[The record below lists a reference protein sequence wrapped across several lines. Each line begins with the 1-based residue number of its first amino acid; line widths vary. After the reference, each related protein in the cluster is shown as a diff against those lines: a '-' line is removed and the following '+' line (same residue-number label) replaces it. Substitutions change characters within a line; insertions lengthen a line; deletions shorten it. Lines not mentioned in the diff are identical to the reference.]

1 MRRIEEV
8 IDVLDG
14 RGGMYAMNRTF
25 DEVCAF
31 LDGFD
36 ACSELQVMQAFR
48 GWLAERGKGSPELTW
63 WGLVLAEVGDGFRVT
78 DTRSFSVTENEQAIG
93 RLFDLLREFFRD
105 RSEC

>member
-14 RGGMYAMNRTF
+14 RVGMYAMNRTF
-25 DEVCAF
+25 GEVCAF

-48 GWLAERGKGSPELTW
+48 RWLAERGKGSPELTW

-78 DTRSFSVTENEQAIG
+78 DTRSFPLPRTDKLSGDCLI
-93 RLFDLLREFFRD
+93 
-105 RSEC
+105 C

>member
-14 RGGMYAMNRTF
+14 RVGMYAMNRTF
-25 DEVCAF
+25 GEVCAF

-48 GWLAERGKGSPELTW
+48 RWLGAWVSNRQ
-63 WGLVLAEVGDGFRVT
+63 LA
-78 DTRSFSVTENEQAIG
+78 G
-93 RLFDLLREFFRD
+93 RL
-105 RSEC
+105 